1 MVSSPS
7 PPYSIL
13 FIRPNSPTADDRC
26 AILLE
31 VDAENRERRIQ
42 LKKEKGRIQEAQCW
56 LEGLTRDDPN
66 VMTNHSFSE

>member
-7 PPYSIL
+7 PSYSIL
-13 FIRPNSPTADDRC
+13 FIHLNSPIADDRC
-26 AILLE
+26 AALLE
-31 VDAENRERRIQ
+31 VDTENRERRIR
-42 LKKEKGRIQEAQCW
+42 LKKKKGRMEEAQSW